1 MGLVDQTLQ
10 ITRPTDGMGMIS
22 KGPVLQPQIA
32 SSSTKPEYD
41 DDMHTVQYQGITIN
55 DLPVQYEHFN
65 TDY

>member
-1 MGLVDQTLQ
+1 
-10 ITRPTDGMGMIS
+10 MGMIS